1 MMFLARC
8 LAQRL
13 HSFTAYA
20 VKTVNV
26 CVVQAAFESTTN
38 APHLTRVAASSHV
51 LVRRYC
57 QDSKKPDKQKLE
69 FVLLINTDDKV
80 LGTRTMDEAMAFAK
94 KHDSHLVKLQ
104 DDRHA
109 EAKKR
114 KTYKVMTTQQMV
126 EYEEKLA
133 NAAGVT
139 SASGAAKQRTVKHVT
154 ATSKITENDL
164 NTKLKSIGKWL
175 EKKCEI
181 RVGITGTPDSTKQ
194 LETIYQK
201 FETFLAGE
209 ARFLQKR
216 INNGVLKFVI
226 VPPSEKKNSQKPH
239 SSEKEV
245 SEE

>member
-1 MMFLARC
+1 M
-8 LAQRL
+8 
-13 HSFTAYA
+13 
-20 VKTVNV
+20 KTVNI
-26 CVVQAAFESTTN
+26 CVAQSAIIEST
-38 APHLTRVAASSHV
+38 ASSPHLARVAASSHV

-57 QDSKKPDKQKLE
+57 QDSAKPDKQKVE
-69 FVLLINTDDKV
+69 FVLLLNTDDKV
-80 LGTRTMDEAMAFAK
+80 LGTRTKDEAIAFAK
-94 KHDSHLVKLQ
+94 KHDCHLVKLE
-104 DDRHA
+104 DDKHA

-114 KTYKVMTTQQMV
+114 KIYKVMTSQQMV

-133 NAAGVT
+133 NAAGAT
-139 SASGAAKQRTVKHVT
+139 RAPSAAKQRTVKHVI
-154 ATSKITENDL
+154 ANSKITENDL

-216 INNGVLKFVI
+216 IHNGVLKFVI